1 MDQGYTLV
9 IAEKPDAAR
18 RIARALGNSV
28 RFEVDRVEA
37 HDVKDSF
44 NGMHFVVCSA
54 AGHLYGISDDLSSR
68 SNYPVFNTRWIAL
81 NEIRSRSRIR
91 HQTKRFS
98 FSVMA
103 AKRISA
109 IKSLSEGARNYVHAC
124 DYDLEGETIG
134 ANILKFACGQLS
146 MKGCLRAR
154 FSTLTESDIR
164 YSFSHL
170 ERIQESLATAG
181 ELRHVVDFVWG
192 INLSRALT
200 RAYRLSGHGYR
211 NLTAGRVQA
220 PTLTFVVDREIAVK
234 THVPIPFWRIFAN
247 LRHNG
252 REIESQYERTKIER
266 KSDADRIMSDVSSTK
281 EAHVESAKEF
291 VFNEYPPFPFNLGD
305 LQAESYARF
314 KIPPYITL
322 KIAQKLYLRALISYP
337 RTNSQKL
344 PESIGLQRIIYRISP
359 IPGYE
364 RLAASVLRDGRR
376 SPRQGLKNDPAHPA
390 IHPTGEAPGKLDSR
404 ESKIYDLIVRRFLAA
419 FGDDALLSREV
430 VRFKIA
436 SHIFESRSRRV
447 LKEGWL
453 SIIPPTH
460 SQSQNVLPKF
470 KEGDVLEVVSADL
483 GSELEK
489 KPERYNQSTLLEKM
503 DDIGIGTKSTRAEII
518 QTLISREYVRETS
531 SRNLQPSEIGLRLV
545 EALKKYCPEI
555 LSAQLTRKVESE
567 LEQIS
572 LGQGNK
578 DDVLKET
585 KLSVSSAV
593 QKIKLSA
600 VDLGCELSEAA
611 RESTNLLQKVGKCPS
626 CESGFLAI
634 IKSRKTGKRFI
645 GCSNFSEGCSASAPL
660 PQRGTIKVQTRTCS
674 TCKWPLVTVFKRAW
688 TPWVMCPNMNCSSR
702 ESR

>member
-18 RIARALGNSV
+18 RIARALGNPV
-28 RFEVDRVEA
+28 KFEVARVEA

-44 NGMHFVVCSA
+44 NGKHFVVCSA

-68 SNYPVFNTRWIAL
+68 SNYPVFETKWLPL
-81 NEIRSRSRIR
+81 NEICSRSRSK
-91 HQTKRFS
+91 HHTKRFS

-109 IKSLSEGARNYVHAC
+109 IKALSVGARNYVHAC

-134 ANILKFACGQLS
+134 VNILKFACGQPS
-146 MKGCLRAR
+146 TKGCLRAR

-170 ERIQESLATAG
+170 ERIQEPLATAG

-200 RAYRLSGHGYR
+200 GAYKLSGHGYR

-234 THVPIPFWRIFAN
+234 THVPIPFWKIFAS
-247 LRHNG
+247 LSHNG
-252 REIESQYERTKIER
+252 TIIESQYEMTKIER
-266 KSDADRIMSDVSSTK
+266 KSDADRIMFDVSSSK
-281 EAHVESAKEF
+281 EAHVESVKEF
-291 VFNEYPPFPFNLGD
+291 FFSESPPFPFNLSD

-314 KIPPYITL
+314 KIPPHVTL

-337 RTNSQKL
+337 RTGSQKL
-344 PESIGLQRIIYRISP
+344 PESIGLQKIIYRISL
-359 IPGYE
+359 IPGYKI
-364 RLAASVLRDGRR
+364 LAANVLRDGRK
-376 SPRQGLKNDPAHPA
+376 SPKQGLKDDLAHPA
-390 IHPTGEAPGKLDSR
+390 IHPTGEAPGELDSH

-419 FGDDALLSREV
+419 FGDDARLSREV

-453 SIIPPTH
+453 SIMPPTFN
-460 SQSQNVLPKF
+460 QRQNVLPKF
-470 KEGDVLEVVSADL
+470 NEGDVLKVVSAAL
-483 GSELEK
+483 RSEFEK
-489 KPERYNQSTLLEKM
+489 KPERYNQSTLLQEM
-503 DDIGIGTKSTRAEII
+503 DAIGIGTKSTRAEII
-518 QTLISREYVRETS
+518 QTLISREYVQETS

-555 LSAQLTRKVESE
+555 LSAQLTKKVESE

-578 DDVLKET
+578 DEVLNET

-600 VDLGCELSEAA
+600 FDLGVELSEAA
-611 RESTNLLQKVGKCPS
+611 RESAKLLQKVGKCPS
-626 CESGFLAI
+626 CQSGFLAI
-634 IKSRKTGKRFI
+634 IRSHTTGKRFI
-645 GCSNFSEGCSASAPL
+645 GCSNFSNGCRASAPL
-660 PQRGTIKVQTRTCS
+660 PQRGTIKVQTRTCPS
-674 TCKWPLVTVFKRAW
+674 CKWPLVTVFKRAW

-702 ESR
+702 KSS